1 MASTPRRHFAAVMA
15 RTGAAHA
22 HRTSNG
28 SRTPPLADSQKHLR
42 RACAAVRLASR
53 LCADVQRRLDPEDA
67 AAKGD
72 ASPVTVADYA
82 AQAIVSHAL
91 RDEDGRLPNMVAEEA
106 ADELRKCSVEAKKLR
121 SRVAA
126 LVNETLAAFP
136 DTKDQIL
143 SEDEVMDA
151 IDAGA
156 ATGGPKGAFWVLDPI
171 DGTRGFVSMRQY
183 SVCLAR
189 LQDGQLE
196 LGVLGCPN
204 LPTRALE
211 DGDGDEDAA
220 MRDQGE
226 LGCLFAAAKG
236 LGTRVGP
243 LFDGDVVP
251 SGPPLLLGANG
262 KAETSPRFME
272 SFETRHSRHEV
283 SAAVA
288 HKLGVERPSLKL
300 DSQCKYGA
308 LARGDAPM
316 FMRFPPK
323 GYKEKIWDHAAG
335 AIIVEEAG
343 GVVSDARGNALDFS
357 RGRFL
362 EVEEGIIAAT
372 PDMHKKLVDAVQ
384 SVLLE

>member
-1 MASTPRRHFAAVMA
+1 MALVSRRHSVAVMA
-15 RTGAAHA
+15 RTSALCA
-22 HRTSNG
+22 HRSSNG
-28 SRTPPLADSQKHLR
+28 APPSTPADQQKRLH

-53 LCADVQRRLDPEDA
+53 LCADAQRRLDPEDA

-91 RDEDGRLPNMVAEEA
+91 REEDGSLPIMVAEEA
-106 ADELRKCSVEAKKLR
+106 ADELRRSSEEARRLR

-136 DTKDQIL
+136 DTKDQNL
-143 SEDEVMDA
+143 SEEEVMDA

-156 ATGGPKGAFWVLDPI
+156 AAGGPKGAFWVLDPI
-171 DGTRGFVSMRQY
+171 DGTRGFVGMRQY

-189 LQDGQLE
+189 LQDGKLE
-196 LGVLGCPN
+196 MGVLGCPN
-204 LPTRALE
+204 LPARALE

-220 MRDQGE
+220 LHDQGE
-226 LGCLFAAAKG
+226 LGCLFAAMKG
-236 LGTRVGP
+236 WGTRVGP
-243 LFDGDVVP
+243 LFHGDVVP
-251 SGPPLLLGANG
+251 DGPPLLLSTST
-262 KAETSPRFME
+262 KADLSPRFME

-288 HKLGVERPSLKL
+288 RKLGVERPSLKL

-335 AIIVEEAG
+335 TIIVEEAG
-343 GVVSDARGNALDFS
+343 GTVSDARGNALDFS
-357 RGRFL
+357 QGRFL
-362 EVEEGIIAAT
+362 EVEEGIIAAI
-372 PDMHKKLVDAVQ
+372 PQMHQKLVDAVQ
-384 SVLLE
+384 SVLLK